1 MIFTDGI
8 KREITPMPD
17 SIPSLL
23 KKNTKSKRSFIRKA
37 FLGFLVLW
45 VFPTLPN
52 EKEDLSRIESIE
64 SVVSQGNRYKLFP
77 IELFD
82 GESVWRISKGA
93 SFLDSTSFVSKS
105 PSTDAFKKESK
116 LYYKEET
123 KVKSIQ
129 VHSNVEIPGRD
140 KYFLKPELPKP
151 LPAGNPSRVFFWVYS
166 NNYDINLKLIFSQKK
181 SQDVVVDFGLL
192 KFNGWRRMDA
202 KVTSYKPQERLNYA
216 RSGRFELKGILLES
230 SSKQE
235 KGSFFLFIDQMGV
248 LIEKPETYPGSE
260 VPDGWELY

>member
-1 MIFTDGI
+1 
-8 KREITPMPD
+8 MPD
-17 SIPSLL
+17 PIACLFI
-23 KKNTKSKRSFIRKA
+23 KNTKQRANLLLKI
-37 FLGFLVLW
+37 FLGLFVLL
-45 VFPTLPN
+45 VFPTLSN
-52 EKEDLSRIESIE
+52 EKEDISRIQSLE
-64 SVVSQGNRYKLFP
+64 SVISQGERYKLFP

-82 GESVWRISKGA
+82 GDSAWRISKGA

-105 PSTDAFKKESK
+105 PSTEAFKQESR
-116 LYYKEET
+116 LYYKEES

-129 VHSNVEIPGRD
+129 VHSNIEIPGRD

-192 KFNGWRRMDA
+192 KFNGWRRMDG
-202 KVTSYKPQERLNYA
+202 KVTSYKPQDRLNYS
-216 RSGRFELKGILLES
+216 RGGRFELKGILLES
-230 SSKQE
+230 SSRQE